1 MDKKSNMAYWDE
13 IDDMSE
19 EFVRQ
24 FAGCAAEKLELDDND
39 VTDIAKTVQTA
50 VIDAFKSLGI
60 DTDKHF
66 PYVNE
71 NY

>member
-24 FAGCAAEKLELDDND
+24 FAGCAAEKLELDDDD

-50 VIDAFKSLGI
+50 VLDAFKRLGI